1 MKQDFQA
8 GTRFLDM
15 VQENPSAL
23 RFFAQCSPIQRRAI
37 YSQLDRID
45 TPEQLSAFVDNLP
58 SAAL

>member
-8 GTRFLDM
+8 GTHFLDM

-23 RFFAQCSPIQRRAI
+23 RFWNQCGPIQRRAI
-37 YSQLDRID
+37 DRQLDRLD
-45 TPEQLSAFVDNLP
+45 TPEQLRGFVDHLP